1 MTRSFQ
7 SLPAETHT
15 RGKIY
20 IRHGLQYLSTISA
33 STVFGTTKM
42 KQPSIGWKKYSTA
55 SNMYRT
61 HTHIQTQVKERQKP
75 IEKQLLLK
83 TVKEFVIFLGDTRC
97 PLPIRFGIFV
107 EIAGVTVVADFGDD
121 RRLDKR
127 IKCQQ
132 WISTHQRQDVMSIFL
147 FIFTLSFR

>member
-1 MTRSFQ
+1 MARSFQ

-61 HTHIQTQVKERQKP
+61 HTYKHKSKNDKSQLK
-75 IEKQLLLK
+75 KQLLLK
-83 TVKEFVIFLGDTRC
+83 TVKEFVIFFGDTRC